1 LQLER
6 VKAKIKASKSQEEAE
21 SLKFAQKNLINKV
34 LVEAVVHID
43 LSCTICLRNCYCFL
57 ELEKV
62 YSSLQCLFISLLYAG
77 ILKYYDS
84 VMWLNTNLWFIQFQ
98 IYTDS
103 AEAKIPAVLDY
114 VGTVIEVW
122 RSFFSFKK
130 NED

>member
-1 LQLER
+1 
-6 VKAKIKASKSQEEAE
+6 VDI
-21 SLKFAQKNLINKV
+21 
-34 LVEAVVHID
+34 VVHID
-43 LSCTICLRNCYCFL
+43 LSCTIYLRYCYYFL

-84 VMWLNTNLWFIQFQ
+84 VMWLNTDLWFIQFQ

-114 VGTVIEVW
+114 VGTVIEVDVD
-122 RSFFSFKK
+122 SSL
-130 NED
+130 